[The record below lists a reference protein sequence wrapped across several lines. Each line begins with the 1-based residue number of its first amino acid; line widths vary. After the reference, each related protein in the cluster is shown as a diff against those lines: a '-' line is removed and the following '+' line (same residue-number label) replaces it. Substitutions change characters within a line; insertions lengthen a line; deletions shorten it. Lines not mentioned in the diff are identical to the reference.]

1 AVDLLYRFG
10 AREQYYLGARYNQVK
25 GEQVFGQ
32 ATNTTQPAGISQ
44 GTREDISVNRT
55 AFAAG
60 WFVTPN
66 ILVKGEYVTQK
77 YNDFPTGNIL
87 EDAKFSGFVLQGII
101 AF

>member
-1 AVDLLYRFG
+1 M
-10 AREQYYLGARYNQVK
+10 GARYNQVK

-32 ATNTTQPAGISQ
+32 TTNTTQAAGINQ
-44 GTREDISVNRT
+44 GTREDVSVNRT

-77 YNDFPTGNIL
+77 YKDFPVGGL
-87 EDAKFSGFVLQGII
+87 LDEAEFSGFVLQGII